1 MMVIATQMITF
12 CMLHSFTF
20 SLLFEGII
28 YSSSHSWGGAD
39 SLLFVDESN
48 EEEEGTNDGCVM
60 DETLALGLPC

>member
-20 SLLFEGII
+20 SFLFEGMM
-28 YSSSHSWGGAD
+28 YSSSHSWGGDD
-39 SLLFVDESN
+39 SLLLCRRVC

-60 DETLALGLPC
+60 DETLALGLAC